1 MWEWHDAASAR
12 ALHLCRMSSP
22 RTRTPAA
29 QLPQNVSV
37 TDNDGPQQALDD
49 MLAEQ
54 VALMT
59 LLAESAPASEVF
71 AVAESIARRA
81 PSEAAGASL
90 REQTLRVKD
99 LLDRRARRDRDLSAL
114 FDTAKDLA
122 SLKDLTAILTSIAA
136 RGRELLGTD
145 LAYLSLIDE
154 SGTET
159 SIRVTDGT
167 VSPLLQHLR
176 LPIDVG
182 VGGPV
187 ALTGMSHQS
196 SDYLRDER
204 ISHNADV
211 DAAVAAEGIKA
222 ILGVPLKVSGNL
234 IGILF
239 AADRSRR
246 TFAADEVEI
255 LSSLGTLAALAI
267 EKTQLLDQSR
277 EALAEIE
284 SAHAATVEHQAAI
297 DRGAAA
303 HELFTAIIFRGGGL
317 EELTAALHDVLAV
330 PAVILDADGELLA
343 SVGFPRGPESLPR
356 VPPRDPEA
364 GTPQTDR
371 EGEWLVIPIDAV
383 HDRLGAL
390 ALSHPTPLSDV
401 NGRIAARAAT
411 VAALLLFWRRSV
423 AETSDRDR
431 SAFLIE
437 AVSRPA
443 GVKPAHLPSASS
455 SLPDGADWRVYAIRS
470 EVPDRRVLSVLSRR
484 LGSQHVMHVRYADE
498 LVVAFW
504 SPDPVLSAAD
514 LAPRLAAE
522 LDADVTIGEATSTAG
537 LVGLRDAYEEA
548 SMCLKVLHAL
558 GRQRTGADR
567 TRLGVAGLLLSD
579 SRDLNSFVTNQL
591 GPVLEYDR
599 RRGTDLTATLDAY
612 FRTNRSVNETA
623 QALHVHPN
631 TVTQRLARIDHLLG
645 PNWRDGTPS
654 LDVQLSL
661 VIHTVIRD
669 LAMG

>member
-1 MWEWHDAASAR
+1 MTKAIDRSPAR
-12 ALHLCRMSSP
+12 
-22 RTRTPAA
+22 
-29 QLPQNVSV
+29 NVSMP
-37 TDNDGPQQALDD
+37 DDGPRRALDD
-49 MLAEQ
+49 MVSDQ
-54 VALMT
+54 VTLMT
-59 LLAESAPASEVF
+59 LLAESAPASQVF

-81 PSEAAGASL
+81 SSASMGDSL
-90 REQTLRVKD
+90 RERTLRLKD

-122 SLKDLTAILTSIAA
+122 SLKDITAILTSIAA
-136 RGRELLGTD
+136 RCRELLGSD

-159 SIRVTDGT
+159 SIRVTDGAI
-167 VSPLLQHLR
+167 SPRLKNLR
-176 LPIDVG
+176 LPIDIG

-204 ISHNADV
+204 LAHDPVV

-222 ILGVPLKVSGNL
+222 ILGVPLKVSGSL

-239 AADRSRR
+239 AAHRSQRS
-246 TFAADEVEI
+246 FAADEVEV
-255 LSSLGTLAALAI
+255 LSSLATLAALAI
-267 EKTQLLDQSR
+267 EKTQLLDRSR

-284 SAHAATVEHQAAI
+284 SAHAVTIEHQAAI

-317 EELTAALHDVLAV
+317 EELTAALYDVLGI

-343 SVGFPRGPESLPR
+343 SAGFPQRPENLPR
-356 VPPRDPEA
+356 VRSRDPEA

-371 EGEWLVIPIDAV
+371 EGGWTVVPIDAV

-390 ALSHPTPLSDV
+390 ALSHPEPLSDV
-401 NGRIAARAAT
+401 DGRIAARAAT

-423 AETSDRDR
+423 AEMCDRDR

-437 AVSRPA
+437 VVSRPA
-443 GVKPAHLPSASS
+443 GVKPAHLPPADFST
-455 SLPDGADWRVYAIRS
+455 LPDGGDWRVYAIRS
-470 EVPDRRVLSVLSRR
+470 EAADRRLLSVLSRR

-504 SPDPVLSAAD
+504 SPAPALSAAD

-522 LDADVTIGEATSTAG
+522 LEADVTIGEATSAG
-537 LVGLRDAYEEA
+537 GLAGLRDAYEEA
-548 SMCLKVLHAL
+548 SMCLNVLRTL
-558 GRQRTGADR
+558 GRRRTGADR

-579 SRDLNSFVTNQL
+579 SRDLNSFVTNQI

-599 RRGTDLTATLDAY
+599 RRGTELTVTLDAY
-612 FRTNRSVNETA
+612 FRTNRSLNETA
-623 QALHVHPN
+623 HTIRVHPN
-631 TVTQRLARIDHLLG
+631 TVTQRLARIDNLLG
-645 PNWRDGTPS
+645 ADWRDGTSS
-654 LDVQLSL
+654 LNVQLSL
-661 VIHTVIRD
+661 LIHAVVGHLDT
-669 LAMG
+669 G

>member
-1 MWEWHDAASAR
+1 
-12 ALHLCRMSSP
+12 
-22 RTRTPAA
+22 
-29 QLPQNVSV
+29 
-37 TDNDGPQQALDD
+37 
-49 MLAEQ
+49 MLADQ

-71 AVAESIARRA
+71 AMAETIARRA
-81 PSEAAGASL
+81 SSESAGGSL

-122 SLKDLTAILTSIAA
+122 SLEDLTAILTSIAA
-136 RGRELLGTD
+136 RCRELLGTD

-204 ISHNADV
+204 LAHNADV

-239 AADRSRR
+239 AAQRSQR
-246 TFAADEVEI
+246 TFAADEVEM
-255 LSSLGTLAALAI
+255 LSSLATLAALAI
-267 EKTQLLDQSR
+267 EKTQMLDQSR

-284 SAHAATVEHQAAI
+284 SAHGATVEHQAAI

-317 EELTAALHDVLAV
+317 EELTAALYDVLAI
-330 PAVILDADGELLA
+330 PAVILDADGQLLA
-343 SVGFPRGPESLPR
+343 SVGYPQRPESLPR
-356 VPPRDPEA
+356 VPPRDPKA
-364 GTPQTDR
+364 GAPKTDR
-371 EGEWLVIPIDAV
+371 EGEWMVIPIDAV

-390 ALSHPTPLSDV
+390 ALSHAAPLSEV
-401 NGRIAARAAT
+401 NGRIAGRAAT

-443 GVKPAHLPSASS
+443 GAKPAHLPSGNFSN
-455 SLPDGADWRVYAIRS
+455 LPDGGDWRVLAIRS
-470 EVPDRRVLSVLSRR
+470 EVPDRRLLAVLNRR
-484 LGSQHVMHVRYADE
+484 LVSQHVMHVRYADE
-498 LVVAFW
+498 LVVAFL
-504 SPDPVLSAAD
+504 PTDPALSAAD
-514 LAPRLAAE
+514 LAPGLAAE
-522 LDADVTIGEATSTAG
+522 LEADVTIGEATSSTG

-548 SMCLKVLHAL
+548 SMCLKVLNSL
-558 GRQRTGADR
+558 GRQRTGANR
-567 TRLGVAGLLLSD
+567 ARLGVAGLLLSD
-579 SRDLNSFVTNQL
+579 SRNLNSFVANEL

-599 RRGTDLTATLDAY
+599 LRGTDLTITLDAF
-612 FRTNRSVNETA
+612 FRTNRTVNETA
-623 QALHVHPN
+623 QNLHVHPN

-645 PNWRDGTPS
+645 PHWRDANSS
-654 LDVQLSL
+654 LALQLSL
-661 VIHTVIRD
+661 LIHTVVARLD
-669 LAMG
+669 ME

>member
-1 MWEWHDAASAR
+1 M
-12 ALHLCRMSSP
+12 
-22 RTRTPAA
+22 
-29 QLPQNVSV
+29 
-37 TDNDGPQQALDD
+37 TDDLRPQQALDD
-49 MLAEQ
+49 ILADQ
-54 VALMT
+54 MALMT

-71 AVAESIARRA
+71 AMAESIASRA
-81 PSEAAGASL
+81 SSDSARARL

-122 SLKDLTAILTSIAA
+122 SLEDLTAILTSIAA
-136 RGRELLGTD
+136 RCRELLGTD
-145 LAYLSLIDE
+145 LAYLSLINE

-159 SIRVTDGT
+159 SIRLTDGT
-167 VSPLLQHLR
+167 VTPLLQRLR

-196 SDYLRDER
+196 SDYLRDAR
-204 ISHNADV
+204 LGHNSDV

-222 ILGVPLKVSGNL
+222 ILGVPLKVSGKV

-239 AADRSRR
+239 AAHRSHRI
-246 TFAADEVEI
+246 FAADEVEI
-255 LSSLGTLAALAI
+255 LSSLATLAALAI
-267 EKTQLLDQSR
+267 EKTQLIDQSR
-277 EALAEIE
+277 EALAEIQ

-297 DRGAAA
+297 ERGAAA

-317 EELTAALHDVLAV
+317 EELTAALFDVLAI

-343 SVGFPRGPESLPR
+343 SVGFPQGPQSLPR
-356 VPPRDPEA
+356 VPARDPEA
-364 GTPQTDR
+364 ETPLTVR
-371 EGEWLVIPIDAV
+371 EGEWTVIPIDAV

-390 ALSHPTPLSDV
+390 ALNHPAQLSDG

-437 AVSRPA
+437 VVSRPA
-443 GVKPAHLPSASS
+443 GVHSAHLPSASS
-455 SLPDGADWRVYAIRS
+455 ANLPDGGDWRVYAIHS
-470 EVPDRRVLSVLSRR
+470 EVPDRRLLSVLSRR

-522 LDADVTIGEATSTAG
+522 FNADVTIGEARSTAG

-548 SMCLKVLHAL
+548 SMCLRVLHTL

-567 TRLGVAGLLLSD
+567 ARLGVAGLLLSD
-579 SRDLNSFVTNQL
+579 SKDLNLFVANQL
-591 GPVLEYDR
+591 GPVLDYDR
-599 RRGTDLTATLDAY
+599 RRGTDLTMTLDTY
-612 FRTNRSVNETA
+612 FRTNRNLNETA
-623 QALHVHPN
+623 QDLHVHPN
-631 TVTQRLARIDHLLG
+631 TVTQRLGRIDHLLG
-645 PNWRDGTPS
+645 SDWRDARAS

-661 VIHTVIRD
+661 LIHTVVGD
-669 LAMG
+669 LDVE

>member
-1 MWEWHDAASAR
+1 M
-12 ALHLCRMSSP
+12 P
-22 RTRTPAA
+22 
-29 QLPQNVSV
+29 QLAQNVSV
-37 TDNDGPQQALDD
+37 TDDFGPQLALDD
-49 MLAEQ
+49 MLTDQ

-81 PSEAAGASL
+81 SSEAAGGSL

-122 SLKDLTAILTSIAA
+122 SLDDLTAILTSIAA
-136 RGRELLGTD
+136 RCRELLGTD

-154 SGTET
+154 SAKET
-159 SIRVTDGT
+159 SIRVADGT
-167 VSPLLQHLR
+167 VSPLLQNLR

-182 VGGPV
+182 VGGLV
-187 ALTGMSHQS
+187 ARAGMSHQS

-204 ISHNADV
+204 ISHNAEV

-239 AADRSRR
+239 ASHRSQR

-255 LSSLGTLAALAI
+255 LSSLATLAALAI

-284 SAHAATVEHQAAI
+284 SAHAATIERQAAI

-317 EELTAALHDVLAV
+317 EELTAALYDVLAI
-330 PAVILDADGELLA
+330 PAVILDADGNLLA
-343 SVGFPRGPESLPR
+343 SVGFPQGPESLPG

-371 EGEWLVIPIDAV
+371 EGEWMVIPIDAV

-423 AETSDRDR
+423 AEASDRDR

-437 AVSRPA
+437 VVSRPA
-443 GVKPAHLPSASS
+443 GVKPAHLPSATFSN
-455 SLPDGADWRVYAIRS
+455 LPDGGDWRVYAIRS
-470 EVPDRRVLSVLSRR
+470 EAPDRRLLSVLSRR

-522 LDADVTIGEATSTAG
+522 LEADVTIGEATSAAG
-537 LVGLRDAYEEA
+537 LVGLRGAYEEA
-548 SMCLKVLHAL
+548 SMCLKVLNTL
-558 GRQRTGADR
+558 GRQRTGANR

-599 RRGTDLTATLDAY
+599 RRGTDLTITLDAY

-623 QALHVHPN
+623 QNLRVHPN

-645 PNWRDGTPS
+645 PDWRDATPA
-654 LDVQLSL
+654 LDVQLAL
-661 VIHTVIRD
+661 LIHTVVGNLD
-669 LAMG
+669 MG

>member
-1 MWEWHDAASAR
+1 
-12 ALHLCRMSSP
+12 
-22 RTRTPAA
+22 
-29 QLPQNVSV
+29 V
-37 TDNDGPQQALDD
+37 TDDGAQRELDD
-49 MLAEQ
+49 MFSDQ

-59 LLAESAPASEVF
+59 LLAESAPVAEVF
-71 AVAESIARRA
+71 ALAESIARRSS
-81 PSEAAGASL
+81 SESVGASL

-136 RGRELLGTD
+136 RCRELLGTD

-167 VSPLLQHLR
+167 ISPLLKHLR

-187 ALTGMSHQS
+187 AHTGMSHQS

-204 ISHNADV
+204 LAHNADV

-239 AADRSRR
+239 AAHRTQR
-246 TFAADEVEI
+246 TFAADEVEM
-255 LSSLGTLAALAI
+255 LSSLATLAALAI

-277 EALAEIE
+277 AALSEIE
-284 SAHAATVEHQAAI
+284 SAHAVTVQHQAAI
-297 DRGAAA
+297 DRAAAA
-303 HELFTAIIFRGGGL
+303 HELFTTIIFRGGGL
-317 EELTAALHDVLAV
+317 EELTAALNEVLAIPV
-330 PAVILDADGELLA
+330 IILDADGDVLA
-343 SVGFPRGPESLPR
+343 SVGFSQAPGHLPR

-364 GTPQTDR
+364 GPQTDR
-371 EGEWLVIPIDAV
+371 HGEWTVIPIDAV

-390 ALSHPTPLSDV
+390 ALSHLEPLSDV

-423 AETSDRDR
+423 AETSDRDS

-443 GVKPAHLPSASS
+443 SAKPTHLPLAAFSN
-455 SLPDGADWRVYAIRS
+455 LPEGGDWRVYVIRS
-470 EVPDRRVLSVLSRR
+470 EVPDRRLVSVLSRR
-484 LGSQHVMHVRYADE
+484 VGSQHVMHVRYADE

-504 SPDPVLSAAD
+504 SRDLILSAAD

-522 LDADVTIGEATSTAG
+522 LEVDVTIGEATSAAG
-537 LVGLRDAYEEA
+537 LAGLREAYEEA
-548 SMCLKVLHAL
+548 SMCLKVLHTL
-558 GRQRTGADR
+558 GRPRTGADR
-567 TRLGVAGLLLSD
+567 ARLGVAGLLLSD
-579 SRDLNSFVTNQL
+579 SRDLNAFVATHM
-591 GPVLEYDR
+591 GAVLEYDR
-599 RRGTDLTATLDAY
+599 RRGTDLTLTLAAY
-612 FRTNRSVNETA
+612 FRTNRSLNETA
-623 QALHVHPN
+623 RDLRVHPN
-631 TVTQRLARIDHLLG
+631 TVTQRLARIDQLLG
-645 PNWRDGTPS
+645 PDWRDSSAS
-654 LDVQLSL
+654 LDLQLSL
-661 VIHTVIRD
+661 MIHSVVGTLD
-669 LAMG
+669 LG

>member
-1 MWEWHDAASAR
+1 M
-12 ALHLCRMSSP
+12 
-22 RTRTPAA
+22 T
-29 QLPQNVSV
+29 V
-37 TDNDGPQQALDD
+37 TDDDGPRQVLDD
-49 MLAEQ
+49 MLADQ

-71 AVAESIARRA
+71 AMAESIARRA
-81 PSEAAGASL
+81 SSESVGGKL

-122 SLKDLTAILTSIAA
+122 SLEDLTAILTAIAA
-136 RGRELLGTD
+136 RCRELLGTD

-196 SDYLRDER
+196 FDYLRDER
-204 ISHNADV
+204 LAHNTDV

-222 ILGVPLKVSGNL
+222 ILGVPLKVSGTV

-239 AADRSRR
+239 AAHRSQR
-246 TFAADEVEI
+246 TFAADEVEM
-255 LSSLGTLAALAI
+255 LSSLATLAALAI
-267 EKTQLLDQSR
+267 EKTQLIDQSR
-277 EALAEIE
+277 GALAEIE
-284 SAHAATVEHQAAI
+284 RAHAVTIEHQAAI

-317 EELTAALHDVLAV
+317 EELTAALYDVLAI
-330 PAVILDADGELLA
+330 PAVILDADGGLLA
-343 SVGFPRGPESLPR
+343 SVGFPQGPGSLPS

-371 EGEWLVIPIDAV
+371 EGEWTVIPIDAV

-390 ALSHPTPLSDV
+390 ALSHPTPLSDA

-423 AETSDRDR
+423 AETNDRDR

-443 GVKPAHLPSASS
+443 GVKPAHLPSANVSN
-455 SLPDGADWRVYAIRS
+455 LPDGGDWRVYAIRS
-470 EVPDRRVLSVLSRR
+470 EVPDRRLLPVLSRR

-504 SPDPVLSAAD
+504 SPGPVLSAAD
-514 LAPRLAAE
+514 LAPRLAADLE
-522 LDADVTIGEATSTAG
+522 ADVTIGEAKSIAG
-537 LVGLRDAYEEA
+537 LVGLRDAYQEA
-548 SMCLKVLHAL
+548 SMCLKVLQTL
-558 GRQRTGADR
+558 GRQRTGANR

-579 SRDLNSFVTNQL
+579 SRDLNSFVANQL
-591 GPVLEYDR
+591 GPVLQYDR
-599 RRGTDLTATLDAY
+599 DRGTDLTITLDAY

-623 QALHVHPN
+623 HNLRVHPN

-645 PNWRDGTPS
+645 PNWRDATPS
-654 LDVQLSL
+654 LDLQLSL
-661 VIHTVIRD
+661 LIHTVVGD
-669 LAMG
+669 LDIG

>member
-1 MWEWHDAASAR
+1 M
-12 ALHLCRMSSP
+12 
-22 RTRTPAA
+22 
-29 QLPQNVSV
+29 
-37 TDNDGPQQALDD
+37 TDDQKAQQALDD
-49 MLAEQ
+49 ILADQ
-54 VALMT
+54 VALLT

-71 AVAESIARRA
+71 AMAESIARRA
-81 PSEAAGASL
+81 SSEPAKANL

-122 SLKDLTAILTSIAA
+122 SLEDLTAILTSIAM

-154 SGTET
+154 SGNET

-167 VSPLLQHLR
+167 VSPFLQHLR

-182 VGGPV
+182 VGGAV

-204 ISHNADV
+204 LGHNDDV
-211 DAAVAAEGIKA
+211 DTAVSAEGIKA
-222 ILGVPLKVSGNL
+222 ILGVPLKVSGSL

-239 AADRSRR
+239 AAHR
-246 TFAADEVEI
+246 TQRIFAADEVEM
-255 LSSLGTLAALAI
+255 LSSLATLAALAI
-267 EKTQLLDQSR
+267 EKTQLIDQSR
-277 EALAEIE
+277 GALAEIQ
-284 SAHAATVEHQAAI
+284 SAHAVTVEHQAAI

-317 EELTAALHDVLAV
+317 EELTAALYDVLAI

-343 SVGFPRGPESLPR
+343 SVGFAQQPKSLPK

-364 GTPQTDR
+364 ETPQTAR
-371 EGEWLVIPIDAV
+371 EGEWTVIPIDAV
-383 HDRLGAL
+383 HDRLGVL
-390 ALSHPTPLSDV
+390 ALSHPELLSDV
-401 NGRIAARAAT
+401 NGRIAGRAAT

-443 GVKPAHLPSASS
+443 GVKPTHLPSPNFSN
-455 SLPDGADWRVYAIRS
+455 LPDGANWRVYAIHS
-470 EVPDRRVLSVLSRR
+470 GAPDRRLLSALSRR

-504 SPDPVLSAAD
+504 SPDRVLSAAD

-522 LDADVTIGEATSTAG
+522 LETDVTIGEATSTAG
-537 LVGLRDAYEEA
+537 LVSLRDAYEEA
-548 SMCLKVLHAL
+548 SMCLKVLQTL
-558 GRQRTGADR
+558 GRQRTGANR
-567 TRLGVAGLLLSD
+567 ARLGVAGLLLSD
-579 SRDLNSFVTNQL
+579 SRDLTSFVANQL

-599 RRGTDLTATLDAY
+599 RRGTDLTITLGAY
-612 FRTNRSVNETA
+612 FRANRNVNETA
-623 QALHVHPN
+623 QDLRVHPN

-645 PNWRDGTPS
+645 ANWRDAGSS

-661 VIHTVIRD
+661 LIHSVVGD
-669 LAMG
+669 LDFG

>member
-1 MWEWHDAASAR
+1 M
-12 ALHLCRMSSP
+12 
-22 RTRTPAA
+22 
-29 QLPQNVSV
+29 
-37 TDNDGPQQALDD
+37 TDDHGPQQALDN
-49 MLAEQ
+49 MLADQ

-59 LLAESAPASEVF
+59 LLAESAPASQVF
-71 AVAESIARRA
+71 AMAESIARRA
-81 PSEAAGASL
+81 SSESSGGSL

-122 SLKDLTAILTSIAA
+122 SLEDLTAILTSIAA
-136 RGRELLGTD
+136 RCRELLGTD
-145 LAYLSLIDE
+145 LAYLSLLDE

-187 ALTGMSHQS
+187 LLTGMSHQS

-204 ISHNADV
+204 LAHNPHV

-239 AADRSRR
+239 AAHRSQRA
-246 TFAADEVEI
+246 FAADEVEM
-255 LSSLGTLAALAI
+255 LSSLATLAALAI
-267 EKTQLLDQSR
+267 EKTQLVDQSR

-284 SAHAATVEHQAAI
+284 SAHAVTVEHQAAI
-297 DRGAAA
+297 DRGTAA

-317 EELTAALHDVLAV
+317 EELTAALYDVLAI

-343 SVGFPRGPESLPR
+343 SVGFPQGPESLPR

-371 EGEWLVIPIDAV
+371 EGEWIVIPIDAV

-390 ALSHPTPLSDV
+390 ALSHPAPLSDV
-401 NGRIAARAAT
+401 NGRIAARAAM

-443 GVKPAHLPSASS
+443 GAKPAHLPSANFSN
-455 SLPDGADWRVYAIRS
+455 LPDGGDWRVYAIRS
-470 EVPDRRVLSVLSRR
+470 EVPDRRRLLSVLSRR

-522 LDADVTIGEATSTAG
+522 LEADVTIGEATSTAG

-558 GRQRTGADR
+558 GRQRTGANR
-567 TRLGVAGLLLSD
+567 ARLGVAGLLLSD
-579 SRDLNSFVTNQL
+579 SRDLNSFVTNHL

-599 RRGTDLTATLDAY
+599 RRGTDLTITLDAY

-623 QALHVHPN
+623 QDLRVHPN

-645 PNWRDGTPS
+645 PNWRDATPS

-661 VIHTVIRD
+661 LIHTVVGD
-669 LAMG
+669 LDMG